1 MAKQR
6 KCVDKMSKI
15 AFVGENRFGVL
26 LNSFDIKVF
35 PVQNGL
41 EALEKII
48 ELSKI
53 HEYALIIT
61 SEDYSDSLED
71 YLLKRKEVSPVI
83 FMLPSGSHKGES
95 ISNIRN
101 VVEKAIG
108 IDILSKN
115 KQ

>member
-1 MAKQR
+1 
-6 KCVDKMSKI
+6 MSKM
-15 AFVGENRFGVL
+15 AFVGENRFGL
-26 LNSFDIKVF
+26 LLKSFDIKIF

-48 ELSKI
+48 ELSKT
-53 HEYALIIT
+53 HEHAVIIT
-61 SEDYSDSLED
+61 SEEYSDFLRD
-71 YLLKRKEVSPVI
+71 YLSKRKEVSPVI

-101 VVEKAIG
+101 VVEKAVG

-115 KQ
+115 KQQGE